1 MPRFYLGGGLMAS
14 PYYADD
20 SVELY
25 LGDCRAVLPD
35 IDPADF
41 AAHVHD
47 LQHAVMARAAVRAYP
62 DRYRP

>member
-1 MPRFYLGGGLMAS
+1 MAS